1 MLGGRLPKRVGKA
14 VWNVKMIVEGQIN
27 GQKGGRIERI

>member
-14 VWNVKMIVEGQIN
+14 TRNVKMIGEGQIN
-27 GQKGGRIERI
+27 GQKGGWIERI